1 MKTDQKRIPFNFELA
16 KKISEGKVAGKIVN
30 YHGQE
35 VKLEM
40 RDSFNEE
47 EFSVSIL
54 PGVSNLHYH
63 HYSKCTDE
71 LKLFI
76 ELPKDTILF
85 EEGHEVHVSLDT
97 AILLNQ
103 AGFNWGCS
111 RNSIFYPED
120 GFEDCSEGYYAP
132 TLEVAQ
138 RWLREVKDIDVY
150 IFPTTNNKR
159 GCVYEW
165 GIKTF
170 GRALWVEGQPYTNQ
184 YETYEETQEAGI
196 KKALEMIL
204 EKGE

>member
-1 MKTDQKRIPFNFELA
+1 MITEL
-16 KKISEGKVAGKIVN
+16 
-30 YHGQE
+30 H
-35 VKLEM
+35 
-40 RDSFNEE
+40 D
-47 EFSVSIL
+47 
-54 PGVSNLHYH
+54 
-63 HYSKCTDE
+63 
-71 LKLFI
+71 
-76 ELPKDTILF
+76 
-85 EEGHEVHVSLDT
+85 VHVSREL
-97 AILLNQ
+97 ALLLKQ
-103 AGFNWGCS
+103 AGFDWECHK
-111 RNSIFYPED
+111 IYYCYPED
-120 GFEDCSEGYYAP
+120 GDNWELEDNNKNTKRVLELDYCLLAP

-204 EKGE
+204 DKE

>member
-1 MKTDQKRIPFNFELA
+1 M
-16 KKISEGKVAGKIVN
+16 
-30 YHGQE
+30 
-35 VKLEM
+35 
-40 RDSFNEE
+40 
-47 EFSVSIL
+47 
-54 PGVSNLHYH
+54 
-63 HYSKCTDE
+63 
-71 LKLFI
+71 
-76 ELPKDTILF
+76 
-85 EEGHEVHVSLDT
+85 HESYVSLEI
-97 AILLNQ
+97 AKLLKKL
-103 AGFNWGCS
+103 GFKWGC
-111 RNSIFYPED
+111 RAAWDLTFPDEPYLNYDAVYQTDFNNDVDDIL
-120 GFEDCSEGYYAP
+120 YAP

-184 YETYEETQEAGI
+184 YETYEEAQEEGI